1 MPVVPVIP
9 VVPIIPVVIVGV
21 LLDLDL
27 VYDVRSGFDPK
38 AHLVLAVGIEDVAVP
53 GVDEVYLAVLVPEDG
68 GDRLRSFAL
77 SVPVEND
84 EGQEPL
90 HGRDL
95 TVIVVVLPV
104 DDPVSVDVHDCDSL
118 VVATVVVPLG
128 ELYVVSD
135 LEVRPDGSGSGG
147 CVRDDGSGG
156 AALSDHVGAVQGGGV
171 RLGARCGGD
180 LDLGLVDDV
189 GADAYPVVG
198 RDRSGVPYALL
209 VLVDHAV
216 DGPHVGGDGLVP
228 VVGPDEGFADDADI
242 VQEVVLRHRIHAGL
256 AVAFDLHGEV
266 LTVLACDGVLGLL
279 CCVCSECGSGGR
291 VDR

>member
-1 MPVVPVIP
+1 MPVVPVI
-9 VVPIIPVVIVGV
+9 VVGV

-27 VYDVRSGFDPK
+27 VDDVGTRVDPY
-38 AHLVLAVGIEDVAVP
+38 ADLVIPVGVEDVAVP
-53 GVDEVYLAVLVPEDG
+53 GVHEVDVAALVTEHG
-68 GDRLRSFAL
+68 GDGLRSVAL
-77 SVPVEND
+77 TVAVED
-84 EGQEPL
+84 DQGQEPL

-104 DDPVSVDVHDCDSL
+104 DDPVSVDVHDCDPL

-198 RDRSGVPYALL
+198 RDRGGVPYALL

-266 LTVLACDGVLGLL
+266 LTVLARDGILGLL